1 MAQTTQRSLLTF
13 VFITEAWVAFRW
25 FSTAPREK
33 LTCYKKNGHFFSPT
47 ILFDGVKLKNYTL
60 YKLEGYKLSAPR
72 FTRDRWGGETS

>member
-33 LTCYKKNGHFFSPT
+33 PTCYKKMDIFFRQPFCSMAL
-47 ILFDGVKLKNYTL
+47 IKKLHTL
-60 YKLEGYKLSAPR
+60 
-72 FTRDRWGGETS
+72 